1 MKIIKKKGIKRFLIP
16 LCILC
21 SVILICP
28 GNAKAK
34 STEKNIS
41 IMHKVN
47 TARENYPIRYNFNL
61 EKEADLCFELAINE
75 RTTVALI
82 VKNQQDE
89 VAIKSDTLP
98 SVDPRW
104 QYNKK
109 NGTYENKHTMH
120 LPAGDYILEMNFETE
135 VNYDLNLSRISE
147 KTQLNYSKLDLTK
160 GFTKQL
166 KVNNSKIKSCS
177 SSNKSVATVSN
188 SGKITAKK
196 TGKTTIK
203 VKLAN
208 GKTLSC
214 KVNVKD
220 NKYKA
225 KKIAIKDV
233 VYNTSEMKAYAA
245 SFDSKGNLVL
255 KFKLVNNSYG
265 KITNV
270 SHFKVTVKNS
280 AKKEVISYTKNNFS
294 TNVASYSDKEC
305 TVKIPK
311 SAFKKNYKQ
320 IDLRTSKFTITGDF
334 ASSSL

>member
-1 MKIIKKKGIKRFLIP
+1 MFKSKKRSCMILMF
-16 LCILC
+16 CILI
-21 SVILICP
+21 STVLVTP
-28 GNAKAK
+28 LRASAKT
-34 STEKNIS
+34 SSNHVS
-41 IMHKVN
+41 IMHKIN
-47 TARENYPIRYNFNL
+47 TARSNFPICYNFTL
-61 EKEADLCFELAINE
+61 EKEADIYFDLSINE
-75 RTTVALI
+75 RTTVTLTI
-82 VKNQQDE
+82 KNQNDE
-89 VAIKSDTLP
+89 IAIKSETLP
-98 SVDPRW
+98 FTDPRW
-104 QYNKK
+104 QYNEKSGIY
-109 NGTYENKHTMH
+109 NNKHTMH
-120 LPAGDYILEMNFETE
+120 LSAGNYILEMNFETE
-135 VNYDLNLSRISE
+135 VNYDLNLSRVSE

-177 SSNKSVATVSN
+177 SSNKTIATVSN

-203 VKLAN
+203 VKLTN
-208 GKTLSC
+208 GKILSC

-225 KKIAIKDV
+225 KKIEIKDV

-265 KITNV
+265 KITNI
-270 SHFKVTVKNS
+270 SQFKVSVRDS
-280 AKKEVISYTKNNFS
+280 AKKEVISYTKNNFC

-311 SAFKKNYKQ
+311 SALKKNYKK
-320 IDLRTSKFTITGDF
+320 IDLRTAKFSITGNF
-334 ASSSL
+334 ASSDL